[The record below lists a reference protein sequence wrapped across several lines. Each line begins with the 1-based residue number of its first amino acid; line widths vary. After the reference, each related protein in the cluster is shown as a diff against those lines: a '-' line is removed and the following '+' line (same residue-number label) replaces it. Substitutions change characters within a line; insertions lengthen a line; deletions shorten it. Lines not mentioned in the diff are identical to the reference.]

1 MEEFLRS
8 KNTHSKNILDLI
20 KAINGSKD
28 DKLMALGVNQDQL
41 IQNTEKITG
50 FEYKKKEK
58 SQQVQNDKKLTK
70 KFALL
75 SGNDA

>member
-28 DKLMALGVNQDQL
+28 DKLMALGVNQD
-41 IQNTEKITG
+41 
-50 FEYKKKEK
+50 
-58 SQQVQNDKKLTK
+58 
-70 KFALL
+70 
-75 SGNDA
+75 